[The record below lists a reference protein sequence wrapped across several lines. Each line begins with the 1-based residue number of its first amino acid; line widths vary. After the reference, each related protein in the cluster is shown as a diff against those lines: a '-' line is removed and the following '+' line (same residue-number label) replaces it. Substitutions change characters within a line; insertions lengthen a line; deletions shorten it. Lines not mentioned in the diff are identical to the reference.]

1 MRLLVLGA
9 TGFIGSA
16 AVARLLAAGHQVR
29 AVTRP
34 GTARLRLARAARS
47 GPERVGIDVARATD
61 PADWY
66 RALDGIDAVLN
77 CAGVF
82 QDSPRDSTGGVHAA
96 GPAALYR
103 ACMTRGVKRVVHLS
117 AIGAEEPLSG
127 FSRSKAAGERALT
140 ETELDWVILRP
151 SVVLGRNAYGSGALF
166 RGLAAL
172 PILPVAPGAGL
183 LQPVWIDDL
192 TRTIERLLRPDAPAK
207 IALEIVGP
215 ERLAMHEVVACYR
228 CWLGLPPAHQ
238 LRPPR
243 WLFAPAYALGDLL
256 GSLGWRP
263 PIRSN
268 ARLEMARGALGDPS
282 AWIAVLG
289 SPPVS
294 LGEALARDP
303 APVQE
308 RWFARLYFVRPL
320 LFAALSFYWVGTG
333 IVSAGPGWERGLDYL
348 AGTSLFGMAPAVVVA
363 GALADI
369 AVGVGIVFRRTCR
382 AALLAGIAVTLFY
395 AVAGTV
401 VRPDLWLDPLGAML
415 KIAPILAATLVA
427 LAILEDR

>member
-29 AVTRP
+29 VVTRP
-34 GTARLRLARAARS
+34 GTVRTGGVA
-47 GPERVGIDVARATD
+47 PERVGIDIARATD
-61 PADWY
+61 PADWT

-82 QDSPRDSTGGVHAA
+82 QDSPRDSTIGVHAA

-103 ACMTRGVKRVVHLS
+103 ACMDLGVKRVVHLS
-117 AIGAEEPLSG
+117 AIGAAGEPLSD
-127 FSRSKAAGERALT
+127 FSRSKATGERTLT
-140 ETELDWVILRP
+140 ETDLDWVILRP

-172 PILPVAPGAGL
+172 PVLPVIPGAGL

-192 TRTIERLLRPDAPAK
+192 TRTIERLLQPDAPTK

-215 ERLAMHEVVACYR
+215 ERLAMHEVVARYR
-228 CWLGLPPAHQ
+228 GWLGFPPARQ
-238 LRPPR
+238 IRPPR
-243 WLFAPAYALGDLL
+243 WLFAPAYALGYFL
-256 GSLGWRP
+256 GRLGWRP
-263 PIRSN
+263 PIRGN
-268 ARLEMARGALGDPS
+268 ARLEMARGAVGDPT
-282 AWIAVLG
+282 AWTAITG
-289 SPPVS
+289 SPPLS
-294 LGEALARDP
+294 LGQALARDP

-308 RWFARLYFVRPL
+308 QWFARLYFLRPL
-320 LFAALSFYWVGTG
+320 LLAALSLYWVGTG
-333 IVSAGPGWERGLDYL
+333 IVSIGPGWERGLNYL
-348 AGTSLFGMAPAVVVA
+348 AGTPLVGIAPAIVAA
-363 GALADI
+363 GALADM
-369 AVGVGIVFRRTCR
+369 AVGVGIGFRRTCR

-401 VRPDLWLDPLGAML
+401 IRPDLWFDPLGAML

-427 LAILEDR
+427 LAILGDR

>member
-1 MRLLVLGA
+1 MRG
-9 TGFIGSA
+9 
-16 AVARLLAAGHQVR
+16 
-29 AVTRP
+29 VTRP
-34 GTARLRLARAARS
+34 GVPRWRTARTAGG
-47 GPERVGIDVARATD
+47 GPEWVGIHIARATE
-61 PADWY
+61 PADWTQ
-66 RALDGIDAVLN
+66 ALEGIDAVLN

-82 QDSPRDSTGGVHAA
+82 QDSPRDSTVGVHAA

-103 ACMTRGVKRVVHLS
+103 ACAALGVKRVVHLS
-117 AIGAEEPLSG
+117 AIGAAGEPLSA

-172 PILPVAPGAGL
+172 PILPVIPGAGL
-183 LQPVWIDDL
+183 LQPVWIGDL
-192 TRTIERLLRPDAPAK
+192 TRAIERLLQPDAPAM

-215 ERLAMHEVVACYR
+215 ERLPMHEVVGRYR
-228 CWLGLPPAHQ
+228 CWLGLPPARQ

-256 GSLGWRP
+256 GWLGWRP

-268 ARLEMARGALGDPS
+268 ARLEMARGAVGDPS
-282 AWIAVLG
+282 GWVALMG

-294 LGEALARDP
+294 LNEALARDP

-308 RWFARLYFVRPL
+308 RWFARLYFLRPL
-320 LFAALSFYWVGTG
+320 LLAALSFYWVGTG
-333 IVSAGPGWERGLDYL
+333 IVSIGPGWERGLNYL
-348 AGTSLFGMAPAVVVA
+348 AGTPLVGIGPALVVA

-369 AVGVGIVFRRTCR
+369 VVGIGIGFRRTCR

-401 VRPDLWLDPLGAML
+401 VRPDLWFDPLGAML
-415 KIAPILAATLVA
+415 KIAPILAAMLVA